1 MEKFMIGTVLK
12 PQGIKG
18 ELKARISIDAEELD
32 EIGYVYIDNL
42 DKKFEI
48 EKMRYAG
55 DIVFLK
61 LSDINDRNQVELLR
75 DSSLYIDREQLSV
88 KDNEFVID
96 EVIGFTLLT
105 EDGEDLGQLISV
117 DLYGAAPVFTINGKY
132 GKSVFP
138 CIDDVVLNFD
148 YQNKVIIINKKRFM
162 EVRVWE

>member
-1 MEKFMIGTVLK
+1 MGKFCIGTVLK

-18 ELKARISIDAEELD
+18 ELKVRISIDASELD

-42 DKKFEI
+42 NKKFEI
-48 EKMRYAG
+48 EKMRYSG

-75 DSSLYIDREQLSV
+75 DSSLYIDREELSV

-96 EVIGFTLLT
+96 EVIGFTLKT
-105 EDGEDLGQLISV
+105 EEGEELGQLVSV

-132 GKSVFP
+132 GKSTFP
-138 CIDDVVLNFD
+138 CIDDVVISFD
-148 YQNKVIIINKKRFM
+148 YQNKVILINKKRFM
-162 EVRVWE
+162 EVRVWK